1 MRPNR
6 RDESRDATT
15 VFVSLALCLIV
26 LFAYLNA
33 TALPSQALLSR
44 AVARS
49 TEILPTA
56 ETREVGIPEELGPAV
71 AYYRSKGR
79 SAGRPGEIESS
90 LLIDRRGFEEP
101 NQSGLNQDRLSA
113 LFKWISAKYSSHNII
128 AELTCFIT
136 ADANSDNL
144 GELLTNRARQC
155 QALDIFNGSNI
166 PTQFSARQLSSEID
180 KIRESKGIAMH
191 NLLLVTL
198 RRVDGRR

>member
-1 MRPNR
+1 MRSSR

-15 VFVSLALCLIV
+15 IFVSLALCLIV

-44 AVARS
+44 AVTS
-49 TEILPTA
+49 PTEILPTA
-56 ETREVGIPEELGPAV
+56 ETKEVGIPEELGHAV
-71 AYYRSKGR
+71 AFYRKRGR
-79 SAGRPGEIESS
+79 TAGRPGEIESS
-90 LLIDRRGFEEP
+90 ILIDRRGFEEP

-113 LFKWISAKYSSHNII
+113 LFKWISDKHASHNIS
-128 AELTCFIT
+128 AELTCFIV
-136 ADANSDNL
+136 ADANSDIL

-166 PTQFSARQLSSEID
+166 ATQFSARPVSSEIE
-180 KIRESKGIAMH
+180 KIRESKGIEMQ

-198 RRVDGRR
+198 RRIDGHR